1 MFKDI
6 PQDWQLA
13 CPFCPPIHFFLRSSI
28 KNHFDGNNAMHV
40 FDSYCYCWMLSSL
53 MFQCLWPTNTSLMWC
68 DQMRWK
74 QCMYLTTIDIVC
86 WFQFWRYSNAFD
98 PQIFWDLP
106 HPPWIWYNLIF
117 NKTYLIFFW
126 PTITAQISLI
136 RLKGSF
142 GSLNTLTSYSGGSLW
157 VRSK

>member
-1 MFKDI
+1 MCLKI
-6 PQDWQLA
+6 
-13 CPFCPPIHFFLRSSI
+13 FLRI
-28 KNHFDGNNAMHV
+28 NNWHAPSALLFTYFWGLLSKITSMETMHV

-53 MFQCLWPTNTSLMWC
+53 MFQCLWPTNTSLVWC

-74 QCMYLTTIDIVC
+74 QCIYLTTIDIVC

-136 RLKGSF
+136 HLKGSF
-142 GSLNTLTSYSGGSLW
+142 GSLNTLTSSVGGSLW